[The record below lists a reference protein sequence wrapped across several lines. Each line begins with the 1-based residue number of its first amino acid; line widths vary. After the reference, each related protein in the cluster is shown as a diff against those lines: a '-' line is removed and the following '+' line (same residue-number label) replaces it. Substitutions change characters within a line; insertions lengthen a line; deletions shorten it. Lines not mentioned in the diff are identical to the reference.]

1 MKKFLTILLSIAM
14 IFTLVGCS
22 GGQTD
27 SGEDAGDAA
36 DTHVIKVGV
45 ANIMTGESLE
55 AIKNYYNNEVA
66 GTLNMEFMISEGLS
80 NDASGLVD
88 FIDKA
93 YAAGCE
99 GIINMITGIEAVEQG
114 AQKCQQYGMW
124 FATNN
129 SAVAA
134 NVSSLDHNLGHC
146 GADPVGMEEAYKKA
160 FSEIC
165 GDGENHS
172 VFMYSCAAPGMTA
185 ASHYYSTVGVL
196 EAMKEVYGL
205 TYTNAV
211 EDIVNN
217 LDPGEVQHDKMD
229 QVHIYLC
236 PGMDFSNFGQYVTA
250 CQTQL
255 QTGNYDIFAACANW
269 ANFTEAINGCE
280 ASLGKEIKVVGT
292 MNIED
297 QTAQGLGDGTI
308 AAAIINPLNVA
319 NGVLAAM
326 IYNGVNGAAAQMKEN
341 GEAQLL
347 GVKPWACMSADDYAI
362 ISNLD
367 KEVGKFVLGGNGLK
381 ALTVS
386 ANPAVTYKDMNN
398 TLSSLAN
405 IDKVVE
411 FMAQ

>member
-1 MKKFLTILLSIAM
+1 MKKIITLLLAIAM
-14 IFTLVGCS
+14 IFSLVGCGS
-22 GGQTD
+22 SET
-27 SGEDAGDAA
+27 ETTNE
-36 DTHVIKVGV
+36 THVIKVGV
-45 ANIMTGESLE
+45 ANIMTGENLE

-99 GIINMITGIEAVEQG
+99 GIINMITGTEAVDQG
-114 AQKCQQYGMW
+114 AQKCEQYGMW

-129 SAVAA
+129 SAVAT
-134 NVSSLDHNLGHC
+134 NVSGLEHNLGHC

-160 FSEIC
+160 FTEIC
-165 GDGENHS
+165 SDGENHS
-172 VFMYSCAAPGMTA
+172 VFMYTCAAPGKTA
-185 ASHYYSTVGVL
+185 ASHYYSAVGVL

-205 TYTNAV
+205 TYEESV
-211 EDIVNN
+211 EDLANKQE
-217 LDPGEVQHDKMD
+217 PGEVKHDKMD
-229 QVHIYLC
+229 SIHIYLC
-236 PGMDFSNFGQYVTA
+236 PGMDFSNFGQYITA

-269 ANFTEAINGCE
+269 ASFTEAIKGCE
-280 ASLGKEIKVVGT
+280 SSLGKEIKIVGT

-297 QTAQGLGDGTI
+297 QTAAGLADGTI

-326 IYNGVNGAAAQMKEN
+326 IYNGVNGAGAAMKEN
-341 GEAQLL
+341 GEAILM

-362 ISNLD
+362 ISTLD

-381 ALTVS
+381 QLTVS
-386 ANPAVTYKDMNN
+386 TNPSITYNDMND
-398 TLSSLAN
+398 TLATLAD